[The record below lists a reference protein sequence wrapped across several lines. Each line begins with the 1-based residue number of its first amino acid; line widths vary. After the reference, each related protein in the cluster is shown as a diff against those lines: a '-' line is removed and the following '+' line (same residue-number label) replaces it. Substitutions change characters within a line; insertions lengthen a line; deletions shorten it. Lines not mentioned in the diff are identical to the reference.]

1 VSRVRNDVDGLL
13 LESGKVY
20 EATAGAGGDSLSAEL
35 WRSVDE
41 VIGLV
46 DCDVY
51 TYKAVA
57 EGDPFCDETN
67 LWSFNYFFYNRKLK
81 RILYFSCRA
90 VSKTA
95 DQADSDD
102 ERFAPTGLELSQ
114 DPGYGEDS
122 FVDDM
127 DMDDY

>member
-1 VSRVRNDVDGLL
+1 M
-13 LESGKVY
+13 
-20 EATAGAGGDSLSAEL
+20 
-35 WRSVDE
+35 
-41 VIGLV
+41 
-46 DCDVY
+46 
-51 TYKAVA
+51 
-57 EGDPFCDETN
+57 
-67 LWSFNYFFYNRKLK
+67 
-81 RILYFSCRA
+81 
-90 VSKTA
+90 SKTA